1 MLDILTATAQVAP
14 DLVKVPLILSDI
26 VVRRSAVEWDLTPY
40 QTSEKKQISQGDQQV
55 YYLQVFQRF
64 YETQNK
70 NQQGS
75 YRCRPPSNILKDK
88 GLRWNFQQSG
98 KQLLF

>member
-1 MLDILTATAQVAP
+1 MRSETT
-14 DLVKVPLILSDI
+14 SDI
-26 VVRRSAVEWDLTPY
+26 R
-40 QTSEKKQISQGDQQV
+40 KKAISQGDQQV

-64 YETQNK
+64 YEPQNK

-88 GLRWNFQQSG
+88 NLR
-98 KQLLF
+98 